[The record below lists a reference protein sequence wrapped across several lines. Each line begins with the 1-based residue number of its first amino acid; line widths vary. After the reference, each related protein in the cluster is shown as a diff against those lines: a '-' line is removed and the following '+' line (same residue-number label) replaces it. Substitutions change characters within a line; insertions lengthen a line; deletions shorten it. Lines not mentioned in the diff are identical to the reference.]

1 MLSAK
6 ENLIQN
12 KKEVVIHCTNLFFW
26 FFSVIGIGTYSYD
39 LAKYYSTLILAL
51 VLSFLFSI
59 AILYLIA
66 KNKYTVRF
74 RKIVDHLVVILVIL
88 LLVGMQNA
96 YNGGCF
102 DQDKCQTK
110 ARVMAAG
117 IIFQLIALFSLL
129 ALNASYSRVNPE
141 YSEQKDDFKNDDYVY
156 QVEEGLS
163 ESDKNEQS
171 QLQSGSGSESESES
185 DKSSIG
191 SEN

>member
-12 KKEVVIHCTNLFFW
+12 KKEVVIHFMNLFFW

-66 KNKYTVRF
+66 KNKYTVRS

-96 YNGGCF
+96 YNAGCF
-102 DQDKCQTK
+102 NQEKCQTK

-117 IIFQLIALFSLL
+117 IIFQLISLFSLL
-129 ALNASYSRVNPE
+129 VFNTSYSRVNSE
-141 YSEQKDDFKNDDYVY
+141 YSEQKDDFKSNGYVY
-156 QVEEGLS
+156 KDEEGLS
-163 ESDKNEQS
+163 EQDKKEQS
-171 QLQSGSGSESESES
+171 QLVSGSLSESE
-185 DKSSIG
+185 KSSIG